1 MKNFLNKSIFT
12 TSPEKYLSLLIFI
25 VPLLNFLPGFT
36 FDLYSPSMPALAHYF
51 ATSNTVIKNTVTA
64 TLIGFPIGALFSGV
78 LLDTFGRRRVI
89 LFALLIYAI
98 VSILA
103 IFCRNVDQFIL
114 SRFFQGILIAVVSTG
129 CRAIIVDNFSG
140 HQFRIAM
147 LYTSLT
153 YGLGPIIGP
162 FFGGIL
168 QHHFGWKANF
178 LAYGIIGVTLLI
190 LFAVYVN
197 ESLAVKENF
206 SIKRSMKNYRTV
218 LGHNVYIVAIL
229 LTSFC
234 QIEVMLYSTVG
245 AFIVENILHRTA
257 IVFGN
262 TALLVGCCYLMG
274 VLTNRFF
281 IKKYSLYQL
290 TKIGLILLAFGSVVQ
305 IIFAYFGKLN
315 LFNLV
320 FPTMIICY
328 SQGFIFPNV
337 LARCLKLFPRYAGI
351 ATSALSGLRVLLAG
365 LGMFII
371 SYVDVDDLFRFTL
384 IFAVMIIIQLV
395 IFFGFYKKSF
405 QEII

>member
-1 MKNFLNKSIFT
+1 MKNLLNKSIYT
-12 TSPEKYLSLLIFI
+12 TNPEKYLSLLIFI
-25 VPLLNFLPGFT
+25 VPILNFLPGFT

-51 ATSNTVIKNTVTA
+51 SASNTVIKNTVTA

-78 LLDTFGRRRVI
+78 LLDTFGRRRTI
-89 LFALLIYAI
+89 LFALLLYAI
-98 VSILA
+98 VSISA
-103 IFCRNVDQFIL
+103 IFCKSVDQFIL
-114 SRFFQGILIAVVSTG
+114 TRFFQGILIAVVSTG

-140 HQFRIAM
+140 HRFRIAM

-178 LAYGIIGVTLLI
+178 LAYGIIGIALFL
-190 LFAVYVN
+190 LFAVYVD
-197 ESLAVKENF
+197 ESLQVKENF
-206 SIKRSMKNYRTV
+206 SIKRSIKNYQTV
-218 LGHNVYIVAIL
+218 LSNNIFIVAIL
-229 LTSFC
+229 LVSFC

-262 TALLVGCCYLMG
+262 TALLVGCCYLIG
-274 VLTNRFF
+274 TLTNRFF

-305 IIFAYFGKLN
+305 IIFAYFGELN

-351 ATSALSGLRVLLAG
+351 ATSALSGLRVLFAG
-365 LGMFII
+365 FGMFII
-371 SYVDVDDLFRFTL
+371 SHIDVDDLFRFTL

-395 IFFGFYKKSF
+395 IFFGFYKK
-405 QEII
+405 ELIEV